1 MMDACVDIPK
11 TGDTC
16 DRAGLYESACDR
28 GHFKHYKRD
37 DVHGAAHGI
46 AATSPPLALRPTL
59 RGPRASGLH
68 RVARAN
74 GQPIYPD
81 HRTYTYPRASV

>member
-28 GHFKHYKRD
+28 GHFKHYKRGD
-37 DVHGAAHGI
+37 MFQAC
-46 AATSPPLALRPTL
+46 
-59 RGPRASGLH
+59 GPCDLGVNWFPVKGSK
-68 RVARAN
+68 VK
-74 GQPIYPD
+74 
-81 HRTYTYPRASV
+81 